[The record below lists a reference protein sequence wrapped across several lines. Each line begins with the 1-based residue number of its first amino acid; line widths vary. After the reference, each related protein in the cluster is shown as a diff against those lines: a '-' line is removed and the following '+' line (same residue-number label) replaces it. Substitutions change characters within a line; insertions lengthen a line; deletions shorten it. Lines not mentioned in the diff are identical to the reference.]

1 MSHACSVGDKSG
13 KVAKEQNVNE
23 VILLESSHHNCGT
36 WARVILL
43 KSGGMG

>member
-23 VILLESSHHNCGT
+23 VILVESSRHNCGM

-43 KSGGMG
+43 KSCGMG